1 MHPRRLDGCPAVF
14 DSILFI
20 HKTKETA
27 EVRYDW
33 HDLLND
39 EIEPDQEETSM
50 SPQFTTLAR
59 RGVLRVGLITLICGW
74 AVFAVFLWQVHE
86 EAAKLITESAKPNEE
101 NIEKWGNEKIWSAK
115 ELLSQYPLESLAD
128 RLAYENQSVAQQ
140 SRDGAVELPR
150 ESAGLLT
157 ELEHSIS
164 MRVDFD
170 TRTASLKMLH
180 SDKVEQF
187 ISRQGKFG
195 VSRMVEPK
203 PLHLEPIPADVISFP
218 ASDFVYSYQEDAEKI
233 TPPNTTQ
240 QSSGAGSPMPGLD
253 FLQELHQM
261 GVINFVNI
269 SGFGYIRDRNH
280 VAGFESHRFNRMPKA
295 PSSIQNQ
302 NIKEPEKERWL
313 IRRLELVSLL
323 KHEKPAVYIS
333 EHLPRMD
340 ELKDAETRDLIP
352 FEHRALIGLQA
363 GEDLVSEAT
372 GNRVLLMGAVR
383 AAKQCLDCH
392 EIQRGALL
400 GAFSYE
406 LQGDPPVQVKR

>member
-1 MHPRRLDGCPAVF
+1 
-14 DSILFI
+14 
-20 HKTKETA
+20 
-27 EVRYDW
+27 
-33 HDLLND
+33 
-39 EIEPDQEETSM
+39 M
-50 SPQFTTLAR
+50 SPQFPTLAR

-74 AVFAVFLWQVHE
+74 AVFAVFLWHVHE
-86 EAAKLITESAKPNEE
+86 EATKLVNESAKPNEE
-101 NIEKWGNEKIWSAK
+101 NIEKRGNEKIWSAE
-115 ELLSQYPLESLAD
+115 ELLSQYPFESLAD
-128 RLAYENQSVAQQ
+128 RLAYENQYMALQ

-164 MRVDFD
+164 MWGD
-170 TRTASLKMLH
+170 TRTESLQMLH
-180 SDKVEQF
+180 SDKVEEF

-195 VSRMVEPK
+195 VSRMLEPK
-203 PLHLEPIPADVISFP
+203 PLYLKPIPADVISFP

-233 TPPNTTQ
+233 TPTNTTQ

-253 FLQELHQM
+253 FLQELHQE
-261 GVINFVNI
+261 GVINFINI

-340 ELKDAETRDLIP
+340 ELKDAETRDLTP
-352 FEHRALIGLQA
+352 FEHRALIGLQG

-372 GNRVLLMGAVR
+372 ANRIHLMGAVR

-406 LQGDPPVQVKR
+406 LQGDPPAQVKR